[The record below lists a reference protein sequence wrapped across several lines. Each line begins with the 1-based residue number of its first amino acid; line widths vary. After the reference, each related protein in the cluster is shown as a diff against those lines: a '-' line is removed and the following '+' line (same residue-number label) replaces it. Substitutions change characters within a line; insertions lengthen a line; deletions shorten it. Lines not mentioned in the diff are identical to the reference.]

1 MKSLRAPFFFALILS
16 LLSSNV
22 AFSQSQAEKKSDHLP
37 FLTTGK
43 KSVLADVQILNKAQ
57 IPVLKTDITGQV
69 GYAVVNNIEEF
80 KISKIAHQF
89 GRCGNYEFLANYEL
103 PQEKVFQE
111 LNLVNTAHAQ
121 QVSLY
126 RPLNVVKSERVQQ
139 AINELQASK
148 IKETVLWLSSYPTR
162 FNKGQSPNEH
172 IQPFIDRL
180 KILAQNYSYP
190 VEISQIAHIS
200 TKQKSVKFSLTGKS
214 LPNEFIVLGGHLDS
228 INGWFGTGR
237 APGADD
243 NASGSAS
250 LVEALRVFLSQ
261 NIQPERTVEFYWYAG
276 EESGL
281 LGSAEIA
288 EAAKIDNKNIKA
300 VLQLD
305 MTLFPGNGANTIAS
319 MSDFTAPWLRDYM
332 NQINKTYINANILD
346 DKCGYGCSDHA
357 SWHRQGYATL
367 FPTEATF
374 KSVFKQIHTDKDVVS
389 SVMSFDH
396 ALLFSKIAL
405 IFMMDLSQQNSF

>member
-1 MKSLRAPFFFALILS
+1 MISLQLFTLTMSLFISTVTFAN
-16 LLSSNV
+16 SNGY
-22 AFSQSQAEKKSDHLP
+22 LP
-37 FLTTGK
+37 FLTAGK
-43 KSVLADVQILNKAQ
+43 KSILADVQILNKAQ
-57 IPVLKTDITGQV
+57 IPVLKTDIARQV

-111 LNLVNTAHAQ
+111 LNLVNLAQAQ

-126 RPLNVVKSERVQQ
+126 RPLSVVKSERIQQ
-139 AINELQASK
+139 AINELQSNN
-148 IKETVLWLSSYPTR
+148 IKDTVLWLSSYPTR
-162 FNKGQSPNEH
+162 YNKGQSPNDH

-180 KILAQNYSYP
+180 KALAQNYSYP
-190 VEISQIAHIS
+190 FEISQITHTS
-200 TKQKSVKFSLTGKS
+200 TKQKSVKFSITGKS

-228 INGWFGTGR
+228 INGFFGSGL

-250 LVEALRVFLSQ
+250 LLEALRVFLSQ
-261 NIQPERTVEFYWYAG
+261 NVQPERTVEFYWYAG

-288 EAAKIDNKNIKA
+288 EAAKKNNKNIKA

-305 MTLFPGNGANTIAS
+305 MTLYPGNGANTIAS
-319 MSDFTAPWLRDYM
+319 MSDYTAPWLRDYM
-332 NQINKTYINANILD
+332 NQINKTYINANILE

-357 SWHRQGYATL
+357 SWHRQGYPTL

-389 SVMSFDH
+389 FIMSFDH

-405 IFMMDLSQQNSF
+405 IFTMDLSQQNSF

>member
-1 MKSLRAPFFFALILS
+1 MKSLQALVLIATLITS
-16 LLSSNV
+16 V
-22 AFSQSQAEKKSDHLP
+22 AAFSQDNAQANNYLP

-43 KSVLADVQILNKAQ
+43 KSVLADVQILKKAQ
-57 IPVLKTDITGQV
+57 IPILKTDISGQV
-69 GYAVVNNIEEF
+69 GYALVTNIEEF

-89 GRCGNYEFLANYEL
+89 GRCGNYEYLADKEL
-103 PQEKVFQE
+103 SQEKVFQE
-111 LNLVNTAHAQ
+111 LQLVNTARAQ
-121 QVSLY
+121 QVTLY
-126 RPLNVVKSERVQQ
+126 KPFNIVKSDRIEQ
-139 AINELQASK
+139 AISELQADN
-148 IKETVLWLSSYPTR
+148 IKQTVLWLSSYPTR

-172 IQPFIDRL
+172 IQPFIDRV
-180 KILAQNYSYP
+180 KVLAQNYSHP
-190 VEISQIAHIS
+190 FEITQIAHAS
-200 TKQKSVKFSLTGKS
+200 TKQKSVKFSLTGKTQ
-214 LPNEFIVLGGHLDS
+214 PNEIIVLGGHLDS

-250 LVEALRVFLSQ
+250 LVEALRVFLAH

-288 EAAKIDNKNIKA
+288 QTAKRENKNIKA

-332 NQINKTYINANILD
+332 SQVNKTVLD

-357 SWHRQGYATL
+357 SWHRQGFATL

-374 KSVFKQIHTDKDVVS
+374 NSVFQQIHTDKDVVS

-396 ALLFSKIAL
+396 ALIFSKIAL
-405 IFMMDLSQQNSF
+405 IFAMDLSQQSLF

>member
-1 MKSLRAPFFFALILS
+1 MKSLQALILT
-16 LLSSNV
+16 LTATLSFLTSV
-22 AFSQSQAEKKSDHLP
+22 AANAETQPNNYLP

-43 KSVLADVQILNKAQ
+43 KSVLADVQILKKAQ
-57 IPVLKTDITGQV
+57 IHILKTDISGQV
-69 GYAVVNNIEEF
+69 GYAVVSNIEEF

-89 GRCGNYEFLANYEL
+89 GRCGNYEYLANKEL
-103 PQEKVFQE
+103 SQEKVYQE
-111 LNLVNTAHAQ
+111 LQLVNTARAQ
-121 QVSLY
+121 QVTLY
-126 RPLNVVKSERVQQ
+126 KPFNIVKSDRIEQ
-139 AINELQASK
+139 AINELQADN
-148 IKETVLWLSSYPTR
+148 IKQTVLWLSSYPTR

-180 KILAQNYSYP
+180 KVLAQNYSHP
-190 VEISQIAHIS
+190 FEVTQVAHTS
-200 TKQKSVKFSLTGKS
+200 TKQKSVKFSLTGKTQPS
-214 LPNEFIVLGGHLDS
+214 EVIVLGGHLDS

-250 LVEALRVFLSQ
+250 LVEALRVFLAH

-288 EAAKIDNKNIKA
+288 QAAKKENKNIKA

-332 NQINKTYINANILD
+332 NQVNKTYLNITVLD

-357 SWHRQGYATL
+357 SWHRQGFATL

-374 KSVFKQIHTDKDVVS
+374 NSVFQQIHTDKDVVS

-396 ALLFSKIAL
+396 ALIFSKIAL
-405 IFMMDLSQQNSF
+405 IYAMDLSQQSLF

>member
-1 MKSLRAPFFFALILS
+1 MKSLQALVLIATLITS
-16 LLSSNV
+16 V
-22 AFSQSQAEKKSDHLP
+22 AAFSQDNAQANNYLP

-43 KSVLADVQILNKAQ
+43 KSVLADVQILKKAQ
-57 IPVLKTDITGQV
+57 IPILKTDISGQV
-69 GYAVVNNIEEF
+69 GYALVTNVEEF

-89 GRCGNYEFLANYEL
+89 GRCGNYEYLADKEL
-103 PQEKVFQE
+103 SQEKVYQE
-111 LNLVNTAHAQ
+111 LQLVNTARAQ
-121 QVSLY
+121 QVTLY
-126 RPLNVVKSERVQQ
+126 KPFNIVKSDRIEQ
-139 AINELQASK
+139 AISELQADN
-148 IKETVLWLSSYPTR
+148 IKQTVLWLSSYPTR

-180 KILAQNYSYP
+180 KVLAQNYSHP
-190 VEISQIAHIS
+190 FEITQIAHAS
-200 TKQKSVKFSLTGKS
+200 TKQKSVKFSLTGKTQ
-214 LPNEFIVLGGHLDS
+214 PNEIIVLGGHLDS

-250 LVEALRVFLSQ
+250 LVEALRVFLAH

-288 EAAKIDNKNIKA
+288 QTAKRENKNIKA

-332 NQINKTYINANILD
+332 SQVNKTYLNITVLD

-357 SWHRQGYATL
+357 SWHRQGFATL

-374 KSVFKQIHTDKDVVS
+374 NSVFQQIHTDKDVVS

-396 ALLFSKIAL
+396 ALIFSKIAL
-405 IFMMDLSQQNSF
+405 IFAMDLSQQSLF

>member
-1 MKSLRAPFFFALILS
+1 MKSLQALILT
-16 LLSSNV
+16 LTATLSFLTSV
-22 AFSQSQAEKKSDHLP
+22 AANAETQPNNYLP

-43 KSVLADVQILNKAQ
+43 KSVLADVQILKKAQ
-57 IPVLKTDITGQV
+57 IPILKTDISGQV
-69 GYAVVNNIEEF
+69 GYAVVSNIEEF

-89 GRCGNYEFLANYEL
+89 GRCGNYEYLANKEL
-103 PQEKVFQE
+103 SQEKVYQE
-111 LNLVNTAHAQ
+111 LQLVNTARAQ
-121 QVSLY
+121 QVTLY
-126 RPLNVVKSERVQQ
+126 KPFNIVKSDRIEQ
-139 AINELQASK
+139 AINELQADN
-148 IKETVLWLSSYPTR
+148 IKQTVLWLSSYPTR

-180 KILAQNYSYP
+180 KVLAQNYSHP
-190 VEISQIAHIS
+190 FEVTQVAHTS
-200 TKQKSVKFSLTGKS
+200 TKQKSVKFSLTGKTQPS
-214 LPNEFIVLGGHLDS
+214 EVIVLGGHLDS

-250 LVEALRVFLSQ
+250 LVEALRVFLAH

-288 EAAKIDNKNIKA
+288 QAAKKENKNIKA

-332 NQINKTYINANILD
+332 NQVNKTYLNITVLD

-357 SWHRQGYATL
+357 SWHRQGFATL

-374 KSVFKQIHTDKDVVS
+374 NSVFQQIHTDKDVVS

-396 ALLFSKIAL
+396 ALIFSKIAL
-405 IFMMDLSQQNSF
+405 IYAMDLSQQSLF

>member
-1 MKSLRAPFFFALILS
+1 MKSIQAIILTVS
-16 LLSSNV
+16 LLFSVIS
-22 AFSQSQAEKKSDHLP
+22 FSQSQPVQPNNYLP
-37 FLTTGK
+37 FLTAGK
-43 KSVLADVQILNKAQ
+43 KSVLADVHILRKAN
-57 IPVLKTDITGQV
+57 IPILKTDLSGQV

-89 GRCGNYEFLANYEL
+89 GRCGNYEYLAPYEL
-103 PQEKVFQE
+103 SEEKVFQE
-111 LNLVNTAHAQ
+111 IQLVNMARSQ
-121 QVSLY
+121 QFTLY
-126 RPLNVVKSERVQQ
+126 KPLFVAKSERIEQ
-139 AINELQASK
+139 ALNELQADN
-148 IKETVLWLSSYPTR
+148 IKQTVLWLSSFPTR
-162 FNKGQSPNEH
+162 FNKGTAANDH

-180 KILAQNYSYP
+180 KILAQNYSHAFDITQ
-190 VEISQIAHIS
+190 VAHTS
-200 TKQKSVKFSLTGKS
+200 TKQKSVRFSITGKS
-214 LPNEFIVLGGHLDS
+214 RPSEVIVLGGHLDS

-250 LVEALRVFLSQ
+250 LVEALRVFLAN
-261 NIQPERTVEFYWYAG
+261 NIQPERTIEFYWYAG

-288 EAAKIDNKNIKA
+288 QTAKRENKNIKA

-319 MSDFTAPWLRDYM
+319 MSDFTTPWLRDYM
-332 NQINKTYINANILD
+332 NQVNKTYLNITVLD

-357 SWHRQGYATL
+357 SWHRQGFATV

-374 KSVFKQIHTDKDVVS
+374 NSVFQQIHTDKDVVS

-396 ALLFSKIAL
+396 ALIFSKIAL
-405 IFMMDLSQQNSF
+405 VFMMDLSQQSLF

>member
-1 MKSLRAPFFFALILS
+1 MKSLQALVLTLS
-16 LLSSNV
+16 LLTSAAANAEVNV
-22 AFSQSQAEKKSDHLP
+22 QANNYLP
-37 FLTTGK
+37 FLTAGQ
-43 KSVLADVQILNKAQ
+43 KSVLADVQILKKAQ
-57 IPVLKTDITGQV
+57 IPILKTDISGQV
-69 GYAVVNNIEEF
+69 GYAIVTNIEEF

-89 GRCGNYEFLANYEL
+89 GRCGNYEYLANNEL
-103 PQEKVFQE
+103 SQEKVYQE
-111 LNLVNTAHAQ
+111 LQLVNTARAQ
-121 QVSLY
+121 QVTLY
-126 RPLNVVKSERVQQ
+126 KPFSIVKSDRIEQ
-139 AINELQASK
+139 AISELKADN
-148 IKETVLWLSSYPTR
+148 IKQTVLWLSSYPTR

-180 KILAQNYSYP
+180 KALAQNYSHP
-190 VEISQIAHIS
+190 FEITQIAHTS
-200 TKQKSVKFSLTGKS
+200 TKQKSVKFSLAGKTQ
-214 LPNEFIVLGGHLDS
+214 PNEVIVLGGHLDS

-250 LVEALRVFLSQ
+250 FVEALRVFLAH
-261 NIQPERTVEFYWYAG
+261 NTQPERTVEFYWYAG

-288 EAAKIDNKNIKA
+288 KAAKQENKNIKA

-332 NQINKTYINANILD
+332 NQVNKTYLNITVLD

-357 SWHRQGYATL
+357 SWHRQGFATL

-374 KSVFKQIHTDKDVVS
+374 NSVFQQIHTDKDVVS

-396 ALLFSKIAL
+396 ALIFSKIAL
-405 IFMMDLSQQNSF
+405 IFAMDLSQQSLF

>member
-1 MKSLRAPFFFALILS
+1 MKSLQALVLIATLITS
-16 LLSSNV
+16 V
-22 AFSQSQAEKKSDHLP
+22 AAFSQDNAQANNYLP

-43 KSVLADVQILNKAQ
+43 KSVLADVQILKKAQ
-57 IPVLKTDITGQV
+57 IPILKTDISGQV
-69 GYAVVNNIEEF
+69 GYALVTNIEEF

-89 GRCGNYEFLANYEL
+89 GRCGNYEYLADKEL
-103 PQEKVFQE
+103 SQEKVYQE
-111 LNLVNTAHAQ
+111 LQLVNTARAQ
-121 QVSLY
+121 QVTLY
-126 RPLNVVKSERVQQ
+126 KPFNIVKSDRIEQ
-139 AINELQASK
+139 AISELQADN
-148 IKETVLWLSSYPTR
+148 IKQTVLWLSSYPTR

-172 IQPFIDRL
+172 IQPFIDRV
-180 KILAQNYSYP
+180 KVLAQNYSHP
-190 VEISQIAHIS
+190 FEITQIAHAS
-200 TKQKSVKFSLTGKS
+200 TKQKSVKFSLTGKTQ
-214 LPNEFIVLGGHLDS
+214 PNEIIVLGGHLDS

-250 LVEALRVFLSQ
+250 LVEALRVFLAH

-288 EAAKIDNKNIKA
+288 QTAKRENKNIKA

-332 NQINKTYINANILD
+332 SQVNKTYLNITVLD

-357 SWHRQGYATL
+357 SWHRQGFATL

-374 KSVFKQIHTDKDVVS
+374 NSVFQQIHTDKDVVS

-396 ALLFSKIAL
+396 ALIFSKIAL
-405 IFMMDLSQQNSF
+405 IFAMDLSQQSLF

>member
-1 MKSLRAPFFFALILS
+1 MESLQALVLTLTVTVS
-16 LLSSNV
+16 LLVNAQSNN
-22 AFSQSQAEKKSDHLP
+22 FLP

-43 KSVLADVQILNKAQ
+43 KSVLADVQILKKAQ
-57 IPVLKTDITGQV
+57 IPILKTDLSGQV
-69 GYAVVNNIEEF
+69 GYAVVSNIEEF

-89 GRCGNYEFLANYEL
+89 GRCGNYEYLADKEL
-103 PQEKVFQE
+103 SQEKVYQE
-111 LNLVNTAHAQ
+111 LQLVNTAHAQ
-121 QVSLY
+121 QVTLY
-126 RPLNVVKSERVQQ
+126 KPFNIVKSDSIEQ
-139 AINELQASK
+139 AISELQTDN
-148 IKETVLWLSSYPTR
+148 IKQTVLWLSSYPTR

-180 KILAQNYSYP
+180 KALAQNYSHSFE
-190 VEISQIAHIS
+190 VTQIAHTS
-200 TKQKSVKFSLTGKS
+200 TKQKSVKFSLTGKTK
-214 LPNEFIVLGGHLDS
+214 PNEVIVLGGHLDS

-250 LVEALRVFLSQ
+250 LVEALRVFLAH

-288 EAAKIDNKNIKA
+288 KAAKSENKNIKA

-332 NQINKTYINANILD
+332 NQVNKTYLNITVLD

-357 SWHRQGYATL
+357 SWHRQGFATL

-374 KSVFKQIHTDKDVVS
+374 NSVFQQIHTDKDVVS

-396 ALLFSKIAL
+396 ALIFSKIAL
-405 IFMMDLSQQNSF
+405 IFAMDLSQQNLF

>member
-1 MKSLRAPFFFALILS
+1 MKSLQALILTLS
-16 LLSSNV
+16 LFTSAIAL
-22 AFSQSQAEKKSDHLP
+22 SQANNYLP
-37 FLTTGK
+37 FLTAGQ
-43 KSVLADVQILNKAQ
+43 KSVLADVQILKKAQ
-57 IPVLKTDITGQV
+57 IPILKTDISGQV
-69 GYAVVNNIEEF
+69 GYAVVSNIEEF

-89 GRCGNYEFLANYEL
+89 GRCGNYEYLAQNEL
-103 PQEKVFQE
+103 SESQVLQE
-111 LNLVNTAHAQ
+111 LQLVNTAIAQ
-121 QVSLY
+121 QVTLY
-126 RPLNVVKSERVQQ
+126 KPFNIVKSDRIEQ
-139 AINELQASK
+139 AISELQADN
-148 IKETVLWLSSYPTR
+148 IKQTVLWLSSYPTR

-172 IQPFIDRL
+172 IQPFVDRL
-180 KILAQNYSYP
+180 KVLAQNYSHP
-190 VEISQIAHIS
+190 FEITQIAHTS
-200 TKQKSVKFSLTGKS
+200 TKQKSVKFSLTGKT
-214 LPNEFIVLGGHLDS
+214 LPNEVIVLGGHLDS

-250 LVEALRVFLSQ
+250 LVEALRVFLTH

-288 EAAKIDNKNIKA
+288 QAAKRENKNIKA

-305 MTLFPGNGANTIAS
+305 MTLFPGSGANTIAS

-332 NQINKTYINANILD
+332 NQINKTYLNISVLD

-357 SWHRQGYATL
+357 SWHRQGFATL

-374 KSVFKQIHTDKDVVS
+374 NSVFQQIHTDKDVVS

-396 ALLFSKIAL
+396 ALIFSKIAL
-405 IFMMDLSQQNSF
+405 IFAMDLSQQSLF